1 MDYVYF
7 DGNSN
12 IWCVM
17 YIYNYV
23 NVIYFYKLNVILNEI
38 LNLIIKE
45 MYLF

>member
-7 DGNSN
+7 DGNN
-12 IWCVM
+12 KIWCVM